1 MTNADKYLKDAI
13 SGNDIFNLSQALGEY
28 LTIKCRA
35 KNVFVSDIN
44 TFFALKLETTPTLTE
59 DERVILRNI
68 DENNY
73 VAIGRK
79 NDELYL
85 RYTGYYFHREIDD
98 TTTFALCFPNLFQF
112 IKERRRI

>member
-1 MTNADKYLKDAI
+1 MTNTDKYLKDGI

-35 KNVFVSDIN
+35 ENVFVSDIN
-44 TFFALKLETTPTLTE
+44 TFFVLKLETTPTLTE

-68 DENNY
+68 DKEYEYIRRNCNN
-73 VAIGRK
+73 VLQVTDHK
-79 NDELYL
+79 MP
-85 RYTGYYFHREIDD
+85 
-98 TTTFALCFPNLFQF
+98 TTRNIWYKDLPYNSLFQF